1 MSTLDN
7 KTILVTGGAGSFGQK
22 FTEIVLKEHNPKTIR
37 IYDHDELAEV
47 EMERRFRD
55 PRVRFLIGEVRD
67 RDRLHRAMH
76 GADLVVHAAALKH
89 IPVCEYNP
97 SEAVKTNIGGASN
110 VIDAAIENNVE
121 RVMNISTDK
130 AVQPVNLYGAAKMVA
145 EKLFVQSNSYAGGRN
160 MRLSCARYGNVLA
173 SSGSIIPLFLEQSK
187 TGEITITDERM
198 TRFWI
203 TLDQG
208 VHFVIGCIERMMGGE
223 TFIPKIPSM
232 KVVDLADVI
241 APGVKK
247 RIIGIRPGEK
257 LHEVLM
263 VAEEARHA
271 KEFDNYFV
279 IEPEFNFWNK
289 DNGKEGK
296 SLPPDF
302 SYASNTNKEWIT
314 KEQMQEILNILAK
327 AK

>member
-1 MSTLDN
+1 MSILDN

-22 FTEIVLKEHNPKTIR
+22 FTEIALKEHNVKTVR

-47 EMERRFRD
+47 EMERRFQD
-55 PRVRFLIGEVRD
+55 PRVRFFIGEVRD
-67 RDRLHRAMH
+67 RDRLGRAMH
-76 GADLVVHAAALKH
+76 GVDLVVHAAALKH

-110 VIDAAIENNVE
+110 VIDAAIENEVAL
-121 RVMNISTDK
+121 VMNISTDK

-187 TGEITITDERM
+187 KGEITITDERM

-223 TFIPKIPSM
+223 IFIPKIPSM
-232 KVVDLADVI
+232 KVVDLAEVL
-241 APGVKK
+241 APGVKQ
-247 RIIGIRPGEK
+247 RIVGIRPGEK

-263 VAEEARHA
+263 VSEEARHA

-296 SLPPDF
+296 PLPQDF

-314 KEQMQEILNILAK
+314 EEQMQEILNVLAK
-327 AK
+327 GK

>member
-1 MSTLDN
+1 MSTLDG

-22 FTEIVLKEHNPKTIR
+22 FTEIVLKEHNVKAVR
-37 IYDHDELAEV
+37 IFDHDELAEV
-47 EMERRFRD
+47 EMQRRFQD
-55 PRVRFLIGEVRD
+55 PRLRFFIGEVRD
-67 RDRLHRAMH
+67 RDRLHRAMQ
-76 GADLVVHAAALKH
+76 GVDLVVHAAALKH
-89 IPVCEYNP
+89 IPICEYNP
-97 SEAVKTNIGGASN
+97 LEAVKTNIGGAVN

-145 EKLFVQSNSYAGGRN
+145 EKLFVQSNSYASGRTKF
-160 MRLSCARYGNVLA
+160 SCARYGNVLA
-173 SSGSIIPLFLEQSK
+173 SSGSIIPLFLEQAK
-187 TGEITITDERM
+187 QGEITITDEQM

-208 VHFVIGCIERMMGGE
+208 VRFVLGCIEKMAGGE

-241 APGVKK
+241 APGVTR

-263 VAEEARHA
+263 VGEEARHA
-271 KEFDNYFV
+271 KEFDTHFV
-279 IEPEFNFWNK
+279 IEPEFPFWNK
-289 DNGKEGK
+289 ENGKEGK
-296 SLPPDF
+296 PLPSDF

-314 KEQMQEILNILAK
+314 KEQMQEILKTLTK
-327 AK
+327 

>member
-1 MSTLDN
+1 MNLEN

-22 FTEIVLKEHNPKTIR
+22 FTEIVLKEHNPKALR
-37 IYDHDELAEV
+37 IYDHNELAEV
-47 EMERRFRD
+47 EMERRFQD
-55 PRVRFLIGEVRD
+55 PRIRFFIGEVRD

-76 GADLVVHAAALKH
+76 GVDLVVHAAALKH

-110 VIDAAIENNVE
+110 VIDAAIENGVE

-145 EKLFVQSNSYAGGRN
+145 EKLFIQSNSYAGGRN
-160 MRLSCARYGNVLA
+160 MKFSCARYGNVLA

-187 TGEITITDERM
+187 KGEITITDERM

-208 VHFVIGCIERMMGGE
+208 VHFVIGCIEKMMGGE
-223 TFIPKIPSM
+223 IFIPKIPSM
-232 KVVDLADVI
+232 KVVDLAQVI
-241 APGVKK
+241 APGVKT

-263 VAEEARHA
+263 VSEEARHA
-271 KEFDNYFV
+271 KEFEGYFI
-279 IEPEFNFWNK
+279 IEPEFNFWDKN
-289 DNGKEGK
+289 NGNGGK
-296 SLPPDF
+296 TLPVDF

-314 KEQMQEILNILAK
+314 REQMQELLKTLVIHP
-327 AK
+327 

>member
-1 MSTLDN
+1 MSLDN

-22 FTEIVLKEHNPKTIR
+22 FTEIVLKEHNPKALR
-37 IYDHDELAEV
+37 IFDHDELSGV
-47 EMERRFRD
+47 EMQRRFQD
-55 PRVRFLIGEVRD
+55 PRLRFFIGEVRD

-76 GADLVVHAAALKH
+76 GVDLVVHAAALKH
-89 IPVCEYNP
+89 IPICEYNP
-97 SEAVKTNIGGASN
+97 LEAVKTNIGGASN

-145 EKLFVQSNSYAGGRN
+145 EKLFVQSNSYASGRTKF
-160 MRLSCARYGNVLA
+160 SCARYGNVLA
-173 SSGSIIPLFLEQSK
+173 SSGSIIPLFLEQAK
-187 TGEITITDERM
+187 LGEITITDEQM

-208 VHFVIGCIERMMGGE
+208 VRFVLACIEKMAGGE
-223 TFIPKIPSM
+223 IFVPKIPSM

-241 APGVKK
+241 APNVKRK
-247 RIIGIRPGEK
+247 IIGIRPGEK

-263 VAEEARHA
+263 VGEEARHA
-271 KEFDNYFV
+271 KEFDRYFV
-279 IEPEFNFWNK
+279 IEPEFPFWNK
-289 DNGKEGK
+289 ENGKEGK
-296 SLPPDF
+296 ALPQDF

-314 KEQMQEILNILAK
+314 KEQMQGILNVLAQGK
-327 AK
+327 